1 MDDGADILTKA
12 KLYATMSDDDSWTEM
27 GVGIVSVVLRPA
39 ADVNSDES
47 NDGGSSSNNNSNNNA
62 EQVVGQLEIIDIDNP
77 AELLMSTPITLS
89 DAYVVQNETILWWSD
104 PQLGRLMACS
114 FNTKEGCEKI
124 RKEIVAY
131 QNSRKT
137 ATTNEINGSE
147 RANTPSI
154 CSHWTVCREN
164 LPAILS
170 AAMTN
175 AQRFG
180 VFVRGRE
187 SYFKELAELF
197 QLCQREGDLR
207 GMDLIGQITLALLRS
222 PFSTDGKIIA
232 QFVENSLVDTCVDI
246 VQYAIGRRDQSTGFV
261 SFEER
266 RATFRNPLQLPE
278 SIVARIHVLYSCGY
292 LKDLLPL
299 SLDEADAVP
308 SSLLSTY
315 LTSSKF
321 RLVEDICR
329 SPLILPQAFQR
340 AYNDVANAFEVV
352 AFVHDMCKTIKNTM
366 MPLDCKTTMFEA
378 LVGTGLLPFLR
389 FVIANAIELYQNV
402 GSFLPAQA
410 QAQTQGTPASLLLS
424 SSSSSSEP
432 PPPPTLPSSFRVM
445 PGMAMQMACD
455 IVCNC
460 IMLYPA
466 GRGGLVAEALT
477 SPNGCLLELL
487 LQCIITSK
495 RSAELQAAFDAVV
508 SCGIGILQY
517 LPGIIETGGPTK
529 RDVVRFW
536 VEGAAG
542 QRPPLLLLV
551 VPLAEAFLRGEPIPH
566 GSHEEIRVLHVLKV
580 LTSLVGEIDEQLSH
594 SFASVFQQANL
605 ISSLE
610 VVLRTDNRSSAN
622 LQSSVVALVTTIL
635 ESGKR
640 RLVDLLVDGLLLET
654 ALRRYM
660 KYGHRNNILSSSLAH
675 LFDGVCRAI
684 HSEKSGGAR
693 TFSHMASS
701 PFLHIL
707 HSGEDDSLASRT
719 ADGQENGNSS
729 SNNTCQTIGGRLWS
743 MHGEELRT
751 RCPSFARKLEHALQE
766 TPEEA
771 RSADAES
778 SSVASTLE
786 RNIKSITDV
795 EFDAMVMDF
804 GVELQPRGSVI
815 TTFPNAPLVA
825 QNVTEKT
832 NRKEDHSDD
841 DFHDHEEEEE
851 EEEEEQKEEDDGED
865 EDYKEKEDENNE
877 DRGEPLL
884 KRSRSESTSSV
895 GHE

>member
-39 ADVNSDES
+39 ADVNGDES
-47 NDGGSSSNNNSNNNA
+47 HDGGSSSNNKNNNNNSNNNA

-137 ATTNEINGSE
+137 ATTAEINGAE
-147 RANTPSI
+147 RASVPSI

-180 VFVRGRE
+180 VFVRGCE
-187 SYFKELAELF
+187 TYFKELAELF
-197 QLCQREGDLR
+197 HLCQREGDMR
-207 GMDLIGQITLALLRS
+207 GMDLVGQITLALLRS

-278 SIVARIHVLYSCGY
+278 SMVSRIHVLYSCGY

-329 SPLILPQAFQR
+329 SLVILPQAFER

-366 MPLDCKTTMFEA
+366 MPLDCKTSMFEA

-389 FVIANAIELYQNV
+389 FVLANAIEGYKNEESSLTAEA
-402 GSFLPAQA
+402 LAQA
-410 QAQTQGTPASLLLS
+410 TAPPSSLS
-424 SSSSSSEP
+424 SS
-432 PPPPTLPSSFRVM
+432 LPSSLRVM

-517 LPGIIETGGPTK
+517 IPGIIETGGPTK

-542 QRPPLLLLV
+542 QRPPLLLLTV
-551 VPLAEAFLRGEPIPH
+551 FLAEAFVRTEPIPH
-566 GSHEEIRVLHVLKV
+566 GSHDEIRVIQALRV
-580 LTSLVGEIDEQLSH
+580 LTALVSEVDEQLSH
-594 SFASVFQQANL
+594 SLAGVSQQANL

-610 VVLRTDNRSSAN
+610 VVLRRDNRSNAN
-622 LQSSVVALVTTIL
+622 LQSSVVALIAALL

-640 RLVDLLVDGLLLET
+640 RLVELLVDGLLLET
-654 ALRRYM
+654 ALFLYM
-660 KYGHRNNILSSSLAH
+660 KYGQRNNILSSSLAH

-684 HSEKSGGAR
+684 HSEKSGKAQR
-693 TFSHMASS
+693 VSHMASS

-707 HSGEDDSLASRT
+707 YNGEDDSLASKT
-719 ADGQENGNSS
+719 GDGQENGNSS
-729 SNNTCQTIGGRLWS
+729 SSTTCQTLGGRLWS
-743 MHGEELRT
+743 KHGEELRI

-771 RSADAES
+771 QSADAES

-786 RNIKSITDV
+786 RNVKSITDV
-795 EFDAMVMDF
+795 EFDAMVVDF

-815 TTFPNAPLVA
+815 STFHNTPLLAQSVA
-825 QNVTEKT
+825 EK
-832 NRKEDHSDD
+832 NSKKEDQSDD
-841 DFHDHEEEEE
+841 DDYHDHEEEEE
-851 EEEEEQKEEDDGED
+851 KEEKGIGED
-865 EDYKEKEDENNE
+865 EDFKEKEDENGE

-884 KRSRSESTSSV
+884 KRARSESASSV